1 MPVRCSETR
10 RTPFR
15 STATW
20 LARAESLPDCFIS
33 GMAPSTGM
41 LTAHERG
48 LLIEAMSH
56 GFNIVSG
63 MHEFLNDD
71 PVFAAACV
79 ANKVGIVDVRRPR
92 DKKDRRLFSGQ
103 IHDVTCPRIAVLGTV
118 CAVGKRATATI
129 LTRALNERCRSAS
142 RLVWSQSSPAMPTHL

>member
-1 MPVRCSETR
+1 
-10 RTPFR
+10 
-15 STATW
+15 
-20 LARAESLPDCFIS
+20 
-33 GMAPSTGM
+33 
-41 LTAHERG
+41 
-48 LLIEAMSH
+48 
-56 GFNIVSG
+56 

-71 PVFAAACV
+71 PMFAAACV

-129 LTRALNERCRSAS
+129 LTRALNERCQSAS